1 VFLSAL
7 RDNPEV
13 QPGGKFCCWG
23 LVNCRSLLVPPYN
36 ERSGYPAH
44 CLGATALNVPIDQVD
59 MTSDETQ
66 VLSTARM
73 IKQQYA
79 LQKSY
84 PALLGASAQMC
95 DQLIAFAMAGP

>member
-1 VFLSAL
+1 
-7 RDNPEV
+7 
-13 QPGGKFCCWG
+13 
-23 LVNCRSLLVPPYN
+23 
-36 ERSGYPAH
+36 
-44 CLGATALNVPIDQVD
+44 
-59 MTSDETQ
+59 
-66 VLSTARM
+66 M